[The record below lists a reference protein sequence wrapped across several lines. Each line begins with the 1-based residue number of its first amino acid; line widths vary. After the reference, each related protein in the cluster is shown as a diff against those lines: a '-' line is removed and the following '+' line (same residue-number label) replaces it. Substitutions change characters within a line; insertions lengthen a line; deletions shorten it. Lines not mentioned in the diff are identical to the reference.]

1 MIDSIR
7 RPSRSRWLAG
17 ALVVSLALN
26 AFFVAAVA
34 TDMLRVKWGG
44 GWDREA
50 RALRFELR
58 WFDERLDREALGQ
71 VEAALAAAR
80 PDVIAHAE
88 RLRQLRSELAA
99 LAAAGQPDRTA
110 IDAQLAAIRAEVD
123 AMQAEVQDATMDAL
137 LALPAEAR
145 ARLAEGPDTRK

>member
-34 TDMLRVKWGG
+34 TDMLRVKWSGG
-44 GWDREA
+44 RDREA

-71 VEAALAAAR
+71 VEAALAAAS

-99 LAAAGQPDRTA
+99 LAAAGEPDRAA

-145 ARLAEGPDTRK
+145 ARLAEGPDSPK

>member
-7 RPSRSRWLAG
+7 RPSRGRWLAG

-99 LAAAGQPDRTA
+99 LAAAGEPDRAA

-145 ARLAEGPDTRK
+145 ARLAEGPDAPK

>member
-1 MIDSIR
+1 MIESIR
-7 RPSRSRWLAG
+7 RPSRSRWLAS

-44 GWDREA
+44 GPDREA

-58 WFDERLDREALGQ
+58 WLDERLDREALGQ
-71 VEAALAAAR
+71 VEAAVAAAR
-80 PDVIAHAE
+80 PNVIAHIE
-88 RLRQLRSELAA
+88 RLRRLRGELAA
-99 LAAAGQPDRTA
+99 LAAVSEPDRAA

-137 LALPAEAR
+137 LTLPPEAR
-145 ARLAEGPDTRK
+145 AHLAEAPGSPK

>member
-1 MIDSIR
+1 MTDSVR

-80 PDVIAHAE
+80 PDVIARTE
-88 RLRQLRSELAA
+88 RLRQLRNELAA
-99 LAAAGQPDRTA
+99 LAAAGEPDRAA

-123 AMQAEVQDATMDAL
+123 AMQTEVQDATMDAL
-137 LALPAEAR
+137 LALPAAAR
-145 ARLAEGPDTRK
+145 ARLAEEPDGSK

>member
-1 MIDSIR
+1 MIDSVR

-44 GWDREA
+44 WDREA

-71 VEAALAAAR
+71 VEAALVAAR
-80 PDVIAHAE
+80 PDVIAHTQ
-88 RLRQLRSELAA
+88 RLRELRSELAA
-99 LAAAGQPDRTA
+99 LAAAGEPDRAA

-123 AMQAEVQDATMDAL
+123 AMQTEIQDATMNAL

-145 ARLAEGPDTRK
+145 ARLAEGPDAPK

>member
-17 ALVVSLALN
+17 GLVVSLAVN

-44 GWDREA
+44 GQDREA

-88 RLRQLRSELAA
+88 RLRQLRSELGA
-99 LAAAGQPDRTA
+99 LAAAGEPDRAA

-123 AMQAEVQDATMDAL
+123 AMQAEIQDATMDAL
-137 LALPAEAR
+137 LALPVEAR
-145 ARLAEGPDTRK
+145 ARLAEGPDAPK

>member
-7 RPSRSRWLAG
+7 RPPRSRWLAG

-26 AFFVAAVA
+26 AFFAAAIA
-34 TDMLRVKWGG
+34 TDMLRVKWGSR
-44 GWDREA
+44 DREA

-58 WFDERLDREALGQ
+58 WFDERLDAAALGQ

-80 PDVIAHAE
+80 PNVIAHTD

-99 LAAAGQPDRTA
+99 LAAVAEPDRAA

-123 AMQAEVQDATMDAL
+123 AMQAKVQDATIDAI
-137 LALPAEAR
+137 LALPAAAR
-145 ARLAEGPDTRK
+145 ARLAEAPQPK

>member
-44 GWDREA
+44 KDREA

-58 WFDERLDREALGQ
+58 WLDERLDPEALRQ
-71 VEAALAAAR
+71 VEAAVAAAR
-80 PDVIAHAE
+80 PNVIAHTD
-88 RLRQLRSELAA
+88 RLRELRRELAA
-99 LAAAGQPDRTA
+99 LVAVAQPDRAA
-110 IDAQLAAIRAEVD
+110 IDAQLAAIRAEVE
-123 AMQAEVQDATMDAL
+123 AMQAEVQDASMDAL
-137 LALPAEAR
+137 LALPDEAR
-145 ARLAEGPDTRK
+145 ARLGEAPK

>member
-1 MIDSIR
+1 
-7 RPSRSRWLAG
+7 
-17 ALVVSLALN
+17 
-26 AFFVAAVA
+26 
-34 TDMLRVKWGG
+34 
-44 GWDREA
+44 
-50 RALRFELR
+50 
-58 WFDERLDREALGQ
+58 
-71 VEAALAAAR
+71 
-80 PDVIAHAE
+80 VIAHTE

-99 LAAAGQPDRTA
+99 LAAAGQPDRIA

>member
-99 LAAAGQPDRTA
+99 LAAAGEPDRAA

-145 ARLAEGPDTRK
+145 ARLAEGPDAPK

>member
-58 WFDERLDREALGQ
+58 WLDERLDAEALRQ
-71 VEAALAAAR
+71 VEAAVAAAR
-80 PDVIAHAE
+80 PNVIAHTD
-88 RLRQLRSELAA
+88 RLRELRSELAA
-99 LAAAGQPDRTA
+99 LAAAGEPDRAA

-145 ARLAEGPDTRK
+145 ARLAEGPDAPK

>member
-7 RPSRSRWLAG
+7 RPSRRRWLAG
-17 ALVVSLALN
+17 ALVVSLAIN

-34 TDMLRVKWGG
+34 TDMLRLKWGAG
-44 GWDREA
+44 RDREA

-58 WFDERLDREALGQ
+58 WFDERLDREALGR

-80 PDVIAHAE
+80 PDVIARTE
-88 RLRQLRSELAA
+88 RLRQLRNALAA
-99 LAAAGQPDRTA
+99 LAAAGEPDRAA
-110 IDAQLAAIRAEVD
+110 IDAQLAAIRAEVA

-137 LALPAEAR
+137 LALPPEAR
-145 ARLAEGPDTRK
+145 ARLAEAPDAPK

>member
-7 RPSRSRWLAG
+7 RPPRRRWLAG

-26 AFFVAAVA
+26 AFFTAAIA
-34 TDMLRVKWGG
+34 TDMLRVKWGNR
-44 GWDREA
+44 DREA

-58 WFDERLDREALGQ
+58 WFDERLDAAALRQ

-80 PDVIAHAE
+80 PNVIAHTD

-99 LAAAGQPDRTA
+99 LAAVAEPDRAA

-123 AMQAEVQDATMDAL
+123 AMQAKVQDATIDAI
-137 LALPAEAR
+137 LALPAAAR
-145 ARLAEGPDTRK
+145 ARLAEAPQPK

>member
-26 AFFVAAVA
+26 AFFIAAVA

-58 WFDERLDREALGQ
+58 WLDERLDAEALRQ
-71 VEAALAAAR
+71 VEAAVAAAR
-80 PDVIAHAE
+80 PNVIEHTD
-88 RLRQLRSELAA
+88 RLRELRSELAA
-99 LAAAGQPDRTA
+99 LAAAGEPDRAA

-123 AMQAEVQDATMDAL
+123 EMQAEVQDATMDAL

-145 ARLAEGPDTRK
+145 ARLAEGPDSPK

>member
-1 MIDSIR
+1 MSDSIR
-7 RPSRSRWLAG
+7 RPSRGRWLAG
-17 ALVVSLALN
+17 VLVVSLALN

-44 GWDREA
+44 GRDREA

-80 PDVIAHAE
+80 PDVIARTE
-88 RLRQLRSELAA
+88 RLRRLRSELAA
-99 LAAAGQPDRTA
+99 LVAAGEPDRAA

-123 AMQAEVQDATMDAL
+123 AMQTEVQDATMDAL
-137 LALPAEAR
+137 LALPSAAR
-145 ARLAEGPDTRK
+145 ARLADGPDARR